1 MIKSALAAL
10 AALPFAATSALAGP
24 YVNIES
30 NSGFVGN
37 DYSSTLLETHVGFEG
52 PVGESAGWYIQGGP
66 ALSFEDGVDDSDT
79 ELSGKVGI
87 GIDVTERTNVYG
99 EVWAITDGGIDFDED
114 LAANV
119 KVGVK
124 YSF

>member
-1 MIKSALAAL
+1 MKSLFLASAAAVLAAP
-10 AALPFAATSALAGP
+10 AAIAGP

-37 DYSSTLLETHVGFEG
+37 DYSSTLLESHVGY
-52 PVGESAGWYIQGGP
+52 ESGLGDSASWYIQGGP
-66 ALSFEDGVDDSDT
+66 AFDFQDGVDDSDT
-79 ELSGKVGI
+79 ELSGKVGL
-87 GIDVTERTNVYG
+87 GVDVTERVNVYG
-99 EVWAITDGGIDFDED
+99 EVWAITDGGIDLDED

>member
-10 AALPFAATSALAGP
+10 AAIPFAATSALAGP

-37 DYSSTLLETHVGFEG
+37 DYSSTLLETHVGYENG
-52 PVGESAGWYIQGGP
+52 LGENASWYIQGGP